1 MRTQKMA
8 SILSA
13 AAAVTLASAAVAQT
27 PTFSLPTNVVAQP
40 GSTVSVPLTLAGG
53 PDDTAAVNIT
63 IRVPAAQSA
72 LIAGNLSADPATAPA
87 NMIFQDN
94 NLTWNDGGQTG
105 KEYRLVL
112 YAQSTPVETFD
123 SSTSARVID
132 LRIPISADAKV
143 GTTISLLIPAGS
155 SGFENRNGATIGLLG
170 VSNSVGVSIVADSNG
185 DSVRNP
191 ATDRPLA
198 SPGSLIVGYNGFP
211 TEYDAVPSGTIAGW
225 EYNQFV
231 PFRGPDGIEVTG
243 QAVTGQGFRITLAQ
257 TAGVETNPFR
267 VLFGAYTSPFAFG
280 TATAGLVDPPVG
292 TLLRSEWL
300 VSSSA
305 TSRTQSPILRSRF
318 TSADVS
324 RSTEAVYQ
332 GPFETADGPTVPL
345 AGAKKTL
352 TNWALVTDN
361 VKNGGFPA
369 DPNGFNVAFD
379 TYYTG
384 GFGSAGTAITLEKA
398 TFSLVNPASL
408 TGATTVYERN
418 FTTQGNGEW
427 IQGNLPTTD
436 AVPVTY
442 SQDSNGLGIR
452 TGGPPSD
459 PTPGTNERFRISFGF
474 FDTRD
479 SQIMTVDSSKVYRA
493 TYVLG
498 TDATDRSKVPTVR
511 FRYLVQ
517 NTFDYATATVTG
529 NVGSENSASP
539 IAGTDRTFVTYNT
552 FPPEANG
559 KPVTVAFDVYR
570 DSASLGDHTV
580 YLRSV
585 KIEALNP

>member
-1 MRTQKMA
+1 MRSKKMV
-8 SILSA
+8 SILFAGAAMA
-13 AAAVTLASAAVAQT
+13 AATAAVAQT

-53 PDDTAAVNIT
+53 PNDTAAVNIT
-63 IRVPAAQSA
+63 IRVPASQQG
-72 LIAGNLSADPATAPA
+72 LIAGNISANPATAPA

-112 YAQSTPVETFD
+112 YAQSTPVATFD
-123 SSTSARVID
+123 SSASARVID
-132 LRIPISADAKV
+132 LQIPISADAKV
-143 GTTISLLIPAGS
+143 GSTISLQIPAGS

-191 ATDRPLA
+191 ATDRPLS
-198 SPGSLIVGYNGFP
+198 SPGSLAVGYTGYP
-211 TEYDAVPSGTIAGW
+211 AAYDAVPSGTITGW

-243 QAVTGQGFRITLAQ
+243 QAVTSQGFRVTLAQ

-280 TATAGLVDPPVG
+280 TATAGFADPPVG
-292 TLLRSEWL
+292 TLLKSTWNVE
-300 VSSSA
+300 SSA
-305 TSRTQSPILRSRF
+305 ANRTQSPILRSRF

-332 GPFETADGPTVPL
+332 GPFETADGPTVPV
-345 AGAKKTL
+345 AGSPKAL

-361 VKNGGFPA
+361 VKNGTDSS
-369 DPNGFNVAFD
+369 DPNGYNVAFD
-379 TYYTG
+379 AYYTG
-384 GFGSAGTAITLEKA
+384 GFGSAGTAVTLKNL
-398 TFSLVNPASL
+398 TFDLVNPASL
-408 TGATTVYERN
+408 TGATTVYERD

-442 SQDSNGLGIR
+442 TQDANGLGIR
-452 TGGPPSD
+452 TGGAPSD

-517 NTFDYATATVTG
+517 NTFDFAAATVTG

-539 IAGTDRTFVTYNT
+539 FAGTDRTFVTYNT
-552 FPPEANG
+552 FPAEANG